1 MGERYYQILDVGL
14 RLTCSEPDALSRFH
28 EDYRRFAVPYLPQG
42 PCLKVHVEGGGAS
55 GPAFLEVD
63 GRREDLR
70 GHPRRELQATQG
82 IAQALMDRVEAFTVL
97 HAAVLGQEEGALAL
111 SGPPGSGKTTTAIAL
126 LEAGWS
132 YLSDDFCPLHKETG
146 QVHPFP
152 RSLWVR
158 PRPGVEA
165 RNLGRD
171 KLLFPLDGRGFRI
184 ETEPRPLKWLF
195 CLEGEA
201 SRGEAGFQ
209 QFRITLR
216 EGLEGAVL
224 EDLKAL
230 EEACIEQPWGAASRE
245 WLVRY
250 RRLPGQTGR
259 ARVILAQ
266 HREAIWSVYTLQG
279 PAPDFTGTPR
289 LEALTSLQAAF
300 FLLKELKHTPLSGS
314 STTRP
319 GALLAQ
325 LGHLLAGVACFRL
338 GPGPMDQRLGLL
350 QDAVRGGKRP

>member
-1 MGERYYQILDVGL
+1 MGERHYQILDVGL
-14 RLTCSEPDALSRFH
+14 RLTCSEPGALARFH
-28 EDYRRFAVPYLPQG
+28 EDYQRFAVPRLPEG
-42 PCLKVHVEGGGAS
+42 PCLEVHVEVGAEGGL
-55 GPAFLEVD
+55 AFLEVD

-70 GHPRRELQATQG
+70 GHPRRELQATQW

-97 HAAVLGQEEGALAL
+97 HAAVLGQEAGALAL

-146 QVHPFP
+146 WVHPFP

-158 PRPGVEA
+158 PRPGEA
-165 RNLGRD
+165 AQNLDQG
-171 KLLFPLDGRGFRI
+171 KLLFPLDGRGFRL
-184 ETEPRPLKWLF
+184 EAEPRPLRWLF
-195 CLEGEA
+195 CLEGEGP
-201 SRGEAGFQ
+201 RGEAGLQ

-216 EGLEGAVL
+216 EGQEGAVL
-224 EDLKAL
+224 EDLKGL
-230 EEACIEQPWGAASRE
+230 EGARIDQAGGAASRE

-259 ARVILAQ
+259 ARAILDR

-279 PAPDFTGTPR
+279 PPPDFTGTPC
-289 LEALTSLQAAF
+289 LEALSPLQAAF
-300 FLLKELKHTPLSGS
+300 FLLKELKHAPLSGS
-314 STTRP
+314 ATLRP

-325 LGHLLAGVACFRL
+325 LGQLLAGVACFRL
-338 GPGPMDQRLGLL
+338 GPGPMDQRLALL
-350 QDAVRGGKRP
+350 QDAVRGGTRP